1 MSSGL
6 WWFGILDNGCLA
18 LAMAAGYSLER
29 VWLPKRWR
37 SPAATMA
44 AAALVGN
51 TVSDG
56 LAASPMGVRAVAA
69 VMAGCIVGPFLAMVP
84 VGAWRGYRRILSD
97 GFGADGR
104 RRFDT
109 ARDASEG

>member
-18 LAMAAGYSLER
+18 LAMAAGYSFER
-29 VWLPKRWR
+29 VWIPKRWQ

-84 VGAWRGYRRILSD
+84 VGAWRLVSNGLV
-97 GFGADGR
+97 GEPR
-104 RRFDT
+104 RRVDT
-109 ARDASEG
+109 APSASEG

>member
-6 WWFGILDNGCLA
+6 WYFGLLDNGCLA
-18 LAMAAGYSLER
+18 VAMAAGYSLER
-29 VWLPKRWR
+29 VWVPKRWR

-56 LAASPMGVRAVAA
+56 LAAVPMGWRAVAA

-84 VGAWRGYRRILSD
+84 VGAWRWVSNGLV
-97 GFGADGR
+97 GER
-104 RRFDT
+104 RRRVAT

>member
-6 WWFGILDNGCLA
+6 WYFGLLDNGCLA
-18 LAMAAGYSLER
+18 VAMAAGYSLER
-29 VWLPKRWR
+29 VWVPKRWR

-56 LAASPMGVRAVAA
+56 LAAVPMGWRAVAA

-84 VGAWRGYRRILSD
+84 VGAWRWVSNGLV
-97 GFGADGR
+97 GER
-104 RRFDT
+104 RRRVDM